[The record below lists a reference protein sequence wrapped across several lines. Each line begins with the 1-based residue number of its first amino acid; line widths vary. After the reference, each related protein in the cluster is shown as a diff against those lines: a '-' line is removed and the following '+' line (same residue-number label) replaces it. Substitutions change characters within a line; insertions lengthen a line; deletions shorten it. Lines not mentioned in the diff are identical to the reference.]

1 MTNFFSWIA
10 NGLMLEAMSAHKF
23 FAYFVAILMIIA
35 GCYCL
40 VKIILL
46 IVKKVQKRE
55 DSGYYKKSKR
65 GGEWQ
70 KL

>member
-1 MTNFFSWIA
+1 MANFFSWIA
-10 NGLMLEAMSAHKF
+10 TGLMKEATSAHKV
-23 FAYFVAILMIIA
+23 FAYITAILILVA
-35 GCYCL
+35 SCYCL

-65 GGEWQ
+65 GG
-70 KL
+70 